1 MILMEKQAKRK
12 WCPFTRVI
20 HSAGDVPVAANRFS
34 NGQRSNASQCI
45 GSACMAWRWIGSA
58 PERGFC
64 GLAGRPETITSH
76 EHAESDL
83 ESPESPLTTFGS
95 SRREVATA
103 IRS

>member
-34 NGQRSNASQCI
+34 NGQRSGASQCI
-45 GSACMAWRWIGSA
+45 GAACMAWRWVGSA

-64 GLAGRPETITSH
+64 GLAGRPELMTGQ
-76 EHAESDL
+76 EHAHSEL
-83 ESPESPLTTFGS
+83 EAPDSLLTSFGS
-95 SRREVATA
+95 QPRKIPAPSRG
-103 IRS
+103 